1 MTENIFFIIMLL
13 YGLFFKIINLLIPVK
28 IVTIIL
34 MVIASVIM
42 YKNRQ
47 YLKMIR
53 FDFYKDKRLL
63 RILIMSLFYGA
74 IIIAVSFVYQGI
86 LSINPSVKEFFH
98 SENSFIKSI
107 TTFNIE
113 NLGLF
118 DFEGRNN
125 FLNILLSWLF
135 FPMIVIY
142 EEVLFRGLFFEF
154 LNKKFKISTVYSVI
168 IVSALFSFMHMSD
181 SIYGLTHFFIT
192 GILFCIVYLKEK
204 NLLYSILTHLMIN
217 IFVLLLHIIGPTN
230 ITF

>member
-1 MTENIFFIIMLL
+1 MTENIFFILMLL

-28 IVTIIL
+28 IATIIL
-34 MVIASVIM
+34 ITVGFIIL

-47 YLKMIR
+47 HLKMIS
-53 FDFYKDKRLL
+53 FEFYKDKRFL
-63 RILIMSLFYGA
+63 RVLIMSLFYGL
-74 IIIAVSFVYQGI
+74 IIIAISFVYQGV

-98 SENSFIKSI
+98 GENSFIKSL

-113 NLGLF
+113 NLSLF
-118 DFEGRNN
+118 DFEGRNT
-125 FLNILLSWLF
+125 FFNILLSWLF

-142 EEVLFRGLFFEF
+142 EEVLFRGVFLEF
-154 LNKKFKISTVYSVI
+154 LNKKYKINTVLSII
-168 IVSALFSFMHMSD
+168 IVSALFSFMHMSN

-192 GILFCIVYLKEK
+192 GILFCIVYIKEK
-204 NLLYSILTHLMIN
+204 NLLYSMLTHLIIN

>member
-74 IIIAVSFVYQGI
+74 IIIAVSFV
-86 LSINPSVKEFFH
+86 
-98 SENSFIKSI
+98 
-107 TTFNIE
+107 
-113 NLGLF
+113 
-118 DFEGRNN
+118 
-125 FLNILLSWLF
+125 
-135 FPMIVIY
+135 
-142 EEVLFRGLFFEF
+142 
-154 LNKKFKISTVYSVI
+154 
-168 IVSALFSFMHMSD
+168 
-181 SIYGLTHFFIT
+181 
-192 GILFCIVYLKEK
+192 
-204 NLLYSILTHLMIN
+204 
-217 IFVLLLHIIGPTN
+217 
-230 ITF
+230 